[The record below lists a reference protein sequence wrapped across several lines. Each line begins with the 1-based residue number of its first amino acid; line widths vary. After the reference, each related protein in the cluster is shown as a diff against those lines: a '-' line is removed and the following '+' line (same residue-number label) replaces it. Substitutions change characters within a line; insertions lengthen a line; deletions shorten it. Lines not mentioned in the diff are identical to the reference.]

1 MDENNTVISL
11 DPTFIT
17 VGVFVYFIDET
28 RCVRILYITQAKG
41 KLLRVLFPF
50 FLQYENLSC
59 KSDEVTV
66 QVNFMKFQH
75 IVCMC
80 VCVFLWGGLCNGDW
94 MG

>member
-28 RCVRILYITQAKG
+28 QCVRILYITQAKG
-41 KLLRVLFPF
+41 KLLRVLYPF
-50 FLQYENLSC
+50 FSQYENPSC
-59 KSDEVTV
+59 KSDEVMV

-75 IVCMC
+75 IVC
-80 VCVFLWGGLCNGDW
+80 VCVLLGGLCNGDW

>member
-1 MDENNTVISL
+1 MDENNTLISL

-17 VGVFVYFIDET
+17 VGVFVYFIGEIQ
-28 RCVRILYITQAKG
+28 CVRLLYITQAKG

-50 FLQYENLSC
+50 FLQYENPWC

-80 VCVFLWGGLCNGDW
+80 SFGGSFCNGDW